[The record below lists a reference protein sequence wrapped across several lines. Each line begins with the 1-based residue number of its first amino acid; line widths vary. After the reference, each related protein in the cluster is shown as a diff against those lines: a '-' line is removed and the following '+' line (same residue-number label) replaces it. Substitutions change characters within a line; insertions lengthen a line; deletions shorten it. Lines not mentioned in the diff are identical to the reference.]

1 MHGRLCAL
9 WNRRFRCGNVGFW
22 LAPIPGQPREETV
35 TGRPPNDLLRQLTHQ
50 DFELLAP
57 HLQPVELAASHVLHH
72 AGDDVAAVHFPCG
85 SALVSF
91 AVRVED
97 DREVESLLVG
107 REGAVGLAAGR
118 NPSLAY
124 SRIVVKLGGTLVRLP
139 LRALEQAQQRS
150 ATLQE
155 VFSRYADCQFAQ
167 LLQTAACNAAHSIEQ
182 RAAKWI
188 ISAKESIGGAEI
200 PLTHEQLAGMLGV
213 SRSYASRVI
222 QMFKARR
229 ILATRRGAI
238 LILDGTALEARACS
252 CNDWVRKHF
261 DEVLGGATPADG

>member
-1 MHGRLCAL
+1 M
-9 WNRRFRCGNVGFW
+9 
-22 LAPIPGQPREETV
+22 
-35 TGRPPNDLLRQLTHQ
+35 TGRPQNDLLRQLNPG

-57 HLQPVELAASHVLHH
+57 HLQPVELETSHILHH
-72 AGDDVAAVHFPCG
+72 AGDAVAAVHFPCG
-85 SALVSF
+85 PTLVSF
-91 AVRVED
+91 AVPVED

-107 REGAVGLAAGR
+107 REGAVGIASGR
-118 NPSLAY
+118 NPPIAY
-124 SRIVVKLGGTLVRLP
+124 SRIIVKLGGSVVRLP
-139 LRALEQAQQRS
+139 LRALEQAQHRS
-150 ATLQE
+150 TALQE
-155 VFSRYADCQFAQ
+155 IFSRYADCQFAQ

-188 ISAKESIGGAEI
+188 ITAQERIGGAEI
-200 PLTHEQLAGMLGV
+200 PLTHEQLASMLGV

-238 LILDGTALEARACS
+238 LILDTAALEARACC

-261 DEVLGGATPADG
+261 DEVLGPASDA

>member
-1 MHGRLCAL
+1 
-9 WNRRFRCGNVGFW
+9 
-22 LAPIPGQPREETV
+22 V
-35 TGRPPNDLLRQLTHQ
+35 TGRPQNDLLRQLAPR

-57 HLQPVELAASHVLHH
+57 HLQPVDIEAGHILHH
-72 AGDDVAAVHFPCG
+72 AGDAVAAVHFPCG
-85 SALVSF
+85 PTLVSF
-91 AVRVED
+91 AVPVED

-107 REGAVGLAAGR
+107 REGAVGVAAGR

-150 ATLQE
+150 PALE
-155 VFSRYADCQFAQ
+155 EAFSRYADCQFAQ
-167 LLQTAACNAAHSIEQ
+167 LLQNAACNAAHSIEQ

-188 ISAKESIGGAEI
+188 ISTQERIGQAEI

-238 LILDGTALEARACS
+238 LILDAAALAARACC
-252 CNDWVRKHF
+252 CNDWVKKHF
-261 DEVLGGATPADG
+261 DEVLGAASADG

>member
-1 MHGRLCAL
+1 M
-9 WNRRFRCGNVGFW
+9 
-22 LAPIPGQPREETV
+22 
-35 TGRPPNDLLRQLTHQ
+35 TGRPQNDLLRQLAPR

-57 HLQPVELAASHVLHH
+57 HLQPVDIEAGHILHH
-72 AGDDVAAVHFPCG
+72 AGDAVAAVHFPCG
-85 SALVSF
+85 STLVSF
-91 AVRVED
+91 AVPVED

-107 REGAVGLAAGR
+107 REGAVGVAAGR
-118 NPSLAY
+118 NASLAY
-124 SRIVVKLGGTLVRLP
+124 SRIVVKLGGPLVRLP

-150 ATLQE
+150 AALE
-155 VFSRYADCQFAQ
+155 EAFSRYADCQFAQ
-167 LLQTAACNAAHSIEQ
+167 LLQNAACNAAHSIEQ

-188 ISAKESIGGAEI
+188 ISTQERIGQAEI

-238 LILDGTALEARACS
+238 LILDAAALAARACC
-252 CNDWVRKHF
+252 CNDWVKKHF
-261 DEVLGGATPADG
+261 DEVLGAASADG

>member
-1 MHGRLCAL
+1 M
-9 WNRRFRCGNVGFW
+9 
-22 LAPIPGQPREETV
+22 
-35 TGRPPNDLLRQLTHQ
+35 TGRPQNDLLRQLTHQ

-57 HLQPVELAASHVLHH
+57 HLQPIEVDASQILHH
-72 AGDDVAAVHFPCG
+72 AGDSVAAVHFPCG
-85 SALVSF
+85 PALLSF
-91 AVRVED
+91 AVPVED

-107 REGAVGLAAGR
+107 REGAVGIAGR
-118 NPSLAY
+118 TPSLAY

-139 LRALEQAQQRS
+139 QRALEQAQQRS

-155 VFSRYADCQFAQ
+155 MFARYADCQFAQ

-188 ISAKESIGGAEI
+188 ISAHEHIGGAEI

-222 QMFKARR
+222 QMLKARR
-229 ILATRRGAI
+229 ILATRRGAL
-238 LILDGTALEARACS
+238 LILDASALAARACC
-252 CNDWVRKHF
+252 CNVWVNRYF
-261 DEVLGGATPADG
+261 DEVRGKAATAER

>member
-1 MHGRLCAL
+1 M
-9 WNRRFRCGNVGFW
+9 
-22 LAPIPGQPREETV
+22 
-35 TGRPPNDLLRQLTHQ
+35 TGRPPNDLLRQLSPL

-57 HLQPVELAASHVLHH
+57 HLQPVDLPASHILHH
-72 AGDDVAAVHFPCG
+72 AGDAVTAVHFPCG
-85 SALVSF
+85 SALASF
-91 AVRVED
+91 AVPVED

-107 REGAVGLAAGR
+107 REGAVGVAAR
-118 NPSLAY
+118 RSPTLAY
-124 SRIVVKLGGTLVRLP
+124 SRIVVKLGGTFLRLP

-150 ATLQE
+150 VTLPE
-155 VFSRYADCQFAQ
+155 TLSRYADCQVAQ

-188 ISAKESIGGAEI
+188 VSVHEHIGDAEI

-238 LILDGTALEARACS
+238 LVLDAAALKASACGCNEWVQKHAREVLDGVGLA
-252 CNDWVRKHF
+252 
-261 DEVLGGATPADG
+261 GG

>member
-1 MHGRLCAL
+1 M
-9 WNRRFRCGNVGFW
+9 
-22 LAPIPGQPREETV
+22 
-35 TGRPPNDLLRQLTHQ
+35 TGRPQNDLLRQLTSR

-57 HLQPVELAASHVLHH
+57 SLQPVELEASHILHH
-72 AGDDVAAVHFPCG
+72 AGDGVAAIHFPCG
-85 SALVSF
+85 PTLVSF
-91 AVRVED
+91 AVPVED

-107 REGAVGLAAGR
+107 REGAVGVAAGR
-118 NPSLAY
+118 NPPLAY
-124 SRIVVKLGGTLVRLP
+124 SRIVVKLGGPLVRLP
-139 LRALEQAQQRS
+139 LRALDQAQQKS
-150 ATLQE
+150 ATLRE

-182 RAAKWI
+182 RAARWI
-188 ISAKESIGGAEI
+188 IATQERIGRAEI

-238 LILDGTALEARACS
+238 LILDAPALDARACC
-252 CNDWVRKHF
+252 CNDWLKKHF
-261 DEVLGGATPADG
+261 DEVLGGMAAADG

>member
-1 MHGRLCAL
+1 
-9 WNRRFRCGNVGFW
+9 
-22 LAPIPGQPREETV
+22 V
-35 TGRPPNDLLRQLTHQ
+35 TGRPQNDLLQRLSRP

-57 HLQPVELAASHVLHH
+57 HLQPVELEASHILYH
-72 AGDDVAAVHFPCG
+72 AGDEVAAVHFPCR
-85 SALVSF
+85 STLVSF
-91 AVRVED
+91 AVPVED

-107 REGAVGLAAGR
+107 REGAVGIAAGR
-118 NPSLAY
+118 SVSLAY

-150 ATLQE
+150 ATLQQ
-155 VFSRYADCQFAQ
+155 VLSRYGDCQFAQ

-188 ISAKESIGGAEI
+188 ISAQEHVGGPEI

-229 ILATRRGAI
+229 ILATRRGA
-238 LILDGTALEARACS
+238 LLVLDAPALGARACA
-252 CNDWVRKHF
+252 CNGWVKKHAS
-261 DEVLGGATPADG
+261 EVLRGAGTG

>member
-1 MHGRLCAL
+1 
-9 WNRRFRCGNVGFW
+9 
-22 LAPIPGQPREETV
+22 V
-35 TGRPPNDLLRQLTHQ
+35 TGRPQNDLLQQLSHH

-57 HLQPVELAASHVLHH
+57 HLQPLELAASHILHH
-72 AGDDVAAVHFPCG
+72 AGDAVTAVHFPCG
-85 SALVSF
+85 PALVSF
-91 AVRVED
+91 AVSVAD
-97 DREVESLLVG
+97 DREVESLLIG
-107 REGAVGLAAGR
+107 REGVAGIAAGR
-118 NPSLAY
+118 SPSLAY
-124 SRIVVKLGGTLVRLP
+124 SRIVVKLRGTLMRLP

-150 ATLQE
+150 ATLPE
-155 VFSRYADCQFAQ
+155 VLTRYADCQFAQ

-188 ISAKESIGGAEI
+188 MSVHEHIGEAEI

-238 LILDGTALEARACS
+238 LILDAPALHARACT
-252 CNDWVRKHF
+252 CNGAVKKHF
-261 DEVLGGATPADG
+261 GEVFGRASSAS

>member
-1 MHGRLCAL
+1 M
-9 WNRRFRCGNVGFW
+9 
-22 LAPIPGQPREETV
+22 TD
-35 TGRPPNDLLRQLTHQ
+35 RPQNDLLQQLSHQ
-50 DFELLAP
+50 DFDLLAP
-57 HLQPVELAASHVLHH
+57 HLQLIDLEASHILHH
-72 AGDDVAAVHFPCG
+72 AGDDVAVVHFPCG
-85 SALVSF
+85 PTLVSF
-91 AVRVED
+91 AVPVED
-97 DREVESLLVG
+97 DREVESLLIG
-107 REGAVGLAAGR
+107 RDGAVGIAGGR
-118 NPSLAY
+118 TPSLAY
-124 SRIVVKLGGTLVRLP
+124 SHIVVKLGGTLVRLP

-150 ATLQE
+150 ATLQH

-188 ISAKESIGGAEI
+188 ISAQEHIGGAEI

-238 LILDGTALEARACS
+238 LIVDALALEARACS
-252 CNDWVRKHF
+252 CNDWVKKHF
-261 DEVLGGATPADG
+261 GEVLHRARAH

>member
-1 MHGRLCAL
+1 MAGADSR
-9 WNRRFRCGNVGFW
+9 
-22 LAPIPGQPREETV
+22 PRENNV
-35 TGRPPNDLLRQLTHQ
+35 TGRPQNDLLQQLSPH

-57 HLQPVELAASHVLHH
+57 HLQPVELEASHVLHH
-72 AGDDVAAVHFPCG
+72 AGDNVAVAHFPCG
-85 SALVSF
+85 PTLVSF
-91 AVRVED
+91 AVPVED

-107 REGAVGLAAGR
+107 SEGAVGIATGR
-118 NPSLAY
+118 SPSLAY

-150 ATLQE
+150 ATLEQ
-155 VFSRYADCQFAQ
+155 VVSRYADCQFAQ

-188 ISAKESIGGAEI
+188 ISTHEHIGDPEI

-238 LILDGTALEARACS
+238 LIIDAQALQARACS
-252 CNDWVRKHF
+252 CNDWVKRHF
-261 DEVLGGATPADG
+261 REVQGEAAPAEG

>member
-1 MHGRLCAL
+1 M
-9 WNRRFRCGNVGFW
+9 
-22 LAPIPGQPREETV
+22 
-35 TGRPPNDLLRQLTHQ
+35 TGRPQNDLLQRLSRP

-57 HLQPVELAASHVLHH
+57 HLQPVELEASHILYH
-72 AGDDVAAVHFPCG
+72 AGDEVAAVHFPCR
-85 SALVSF
+85 STLVSF
-91 AVRVED
+91 AVPVED

-107 REGAVGLAAGR
+107 REGAVGIAAGR
-118 NPSLAY
+118 SVSLAY

-150 ATLQE
+150 VTLQQ
-155 VFSRYADCQFAQ
+155 VLSRYGDCQFAQ

-188 ISAKESIGGAEI
+188 ISAQQHVGGPEI

-238 LILDGTALEARACS
+238 LILDAPALEARACS
-252 CNDWVRKHF
+252 CNDWVKKHF
-261 DEVLGGATPADG
+261 DEVMGRTAADG

>member
-1 MHGRLCAL
+1 
-9 WNRRFRCGNVGFW
+9 
-22 LAPIPGQPREETV
+22 V
-35 TGRPPNDLLRQLTHQ
+35 TGRPQNEFLQKLSTH

-57 HLQPVELAASHVLHH
+57 HFQAVELAANHILHH
-72 AGDDVAAVHFPCG
+72 AGDSIGVVHFPCG
-85 SALVSF
+85 PAFVSF
-91 AVRVED
+91 AVPVED

-107 REGAVGLAAGR
+107 REGAVGLPSGR
-118 NPSLAY
+118 GPSLAY
-124 SRIVVKLGGTLVRLP
+124 SRIVVKVGGTLLRLP
-139 LRALEQAQQRS
+139 LRALEQAQQKS
-150 ATLQE
+150 TSLQDL
-155 VFSRYADCQFAQ
+155 FARYAACQFAQ

-188 ISAKESIGGAEI
+188 IAAHEHIGGDEI

-238 LILDGTALEARACS
+238 LILDAPALEASACA
-252 CNDWVRKHF
+252 CNGAVKKHF
-261 DEVLGGATPADG
+261 REVLGGL

>member
-1 MHGRLCAL
+1 
-9 WNRRFRCGNVGFW
+9 V
-22 LAPIPGQPREETV
+22 I
-35 TGRPPNDLLRQLTHQ
+35 GRPKNELLQSLNAT

-57 HLQPVELAASHVLHH
+57 HFQWVELGANQVLHH
-72 AGDDVAAVHFPCG
+72 AGDSMAAVHFPCG

-91 AVRVED
+91 AVPVED

-107 REGAVGLAAGR
+107 REGAVGVRGGR
-118 NPSLAY
+118 GASPAY
-124 SRIVVKLGGTLVRLP
+124 SRVVVKVGGALVRLP

-150 ATLQE
+150 ASLQE
-155 VFSRYADCQFAQ
+155 VFARYAACQFAQ

-182 RAAKWI
+182 RAARWI
-188 ISAKESIGGAEI
+188 IAAQESIGGDEI

-222 QMFKARR
+222 QTFKARR

-238 LILDGTALEARACS
+238 LILDGPALLDSACACS
-252 CNDWVRKHF
+252 GWVKRHF
-261 DEVLGGATPADG
+261 GEVLGRG

>member
-1 MHGRLCAL
+1 M
-9 WNRRFRCGNVGFW
+9 
-22 LAPIPGQPREETV
+22 PIPGLKRISV
-35 TGRPPNDLLRQLTHQ
+35 IGRPKNELLQKLSTQ

-57 HLQPVELAASHVLHH
+57 HLQPVDLLPNHVLYH
-72 AGDDVAAVHFPCG
+72 AGDNIAVVNFPCG
-85 SALVSF
+85 PAFVSF
-91 AVRVED
+91 AVPVED

-107 REGAVGLAAGR
+107 REGAVGLPPGR
-118 NPSLAY
+118 GPSLAY
-124 SRIVVKLGGTLVRLP
+124 ARVVMKVGGTVLRLP

-150 ATLQE
+150 ASLQDL
-155 VFSRYADCQFAQ
+155 FARYAACQLAQ

-188 ISAKESIGGAEI
+188 IAAQEYIGADEI

-222 QMFKARR
+222 QMLKGRR

-238 LILDGTALEARACS
+238 LILDPPALQVSACACS
-252 CNDWVRKHF
+252 AAVRKHF
-261 DEVLGGATPADG
+261 GEVLGER

>member
-1 MHGRLCAL
+1 M
-9 WNRRFRCGNVGFW
+9 
-22 LAPIPGQPREETV
+22 
-35 TGRPPNDLLRQLTHQ
+35 TGRPQNDLLRQLNHQ

-57 HLQPVELAASHVLHH
+57 HLQPVELEASHILHH

-85 SALVSF
+85 PALVSF
-91 AVRVED
+91 AVPVED

-107 REGAVGLAAGR
+107 HEGAVGIAPGR
-118 NPSLAY
+118 TASLAY

-155 VFSRYADCQFAQ
+155 VFLRYADCQFAQ
-167 LLQTAACNAAHSIEQ
+167 LLQSAACNAAHSIEQ

-188 ISAKESIGGAEI
+188 MSTQEHIGGAEI

-238 LILDGTALEARACS
+238 LILDASALEARACC
-252 CNDWVRKHF
+252 CNNWVNKYF
-261 DEVLGGATPADG
+261 DEVQGTAAAAEG

>member
-1 MHGRLCAL
+1 M
-9 WNRRFRCGNVGFW
+9 
-22 LAPIPGQPREETV
+22 
-35 TGRPPNDLLRQLTHQ
+35 TGRPQNDLLRQLSPH
-50 DFELLAP
+50 DFELIAP
-57 HLQPVELAASHVLHH
+57 HLQPVDLAASHILHH
-72 AGDDVAAVHFPCG
+72 AGDAVTAVHFPCG

-91 AVRVED
+91 AVPVED

-107 REGAVGLAAGR
+107 REGAVGVAAGR
-118 NPSLAY
+118 GPSLAY
-124 SRIVVKLGGTLVRLP
+124 SRIVVKLGGPLVRLP

-155 VFSRYADCQFAQ
+155 LLSRYAECQFAQ
-167 LLQTAACNAAHSIEQ
+167 LLQTAACNATHSIEQ

-188 ISAKESIGGAEI
+188 VSVHEHIGEAEI

-238 LILDGTALEARACS
+238 LILDAAALRARACA
-252 CNDWVRKHF
+252 CNEAVRKHF
-261 DEVLGGATPADG
+261 GEVLDGAASADT

>member
-1 MHGRLCAL
+1 M
-9 WNRRFRCGNVGFW
+9 
-22 LAPIPGQPREETV
+22 
-35 TGRPPNDLLRQLTHQ
+35 TGRPQNELLQKLSTH

-57 HLQPVELAASHVLHH
+57 HLQSVELAASHILHH
-72 AGDDVAAVHFPCG
+72 AGDSIAVIHFPCG
-85 SALVSF
+85 PAFVSF
-91 AVRVED
+91 AVPVED

-107 REGAVGLAAGR
+107 REGAVGVAPGYG
-118 NPSLAY
+118 PSLAY
-124 SRIVVKLGGTLVRLP
+124 SRIVVKVGGTFVRLP

-150 ATLQE
+150 ASVQDL
-155 VFSRYADCQFAQ
+155 FARYAACQVAQ

-188 ISAKESIGGAEI
+188 IAAKEHIGGDEI
-200 PLTHEQLAGMLGV
+200 PFTHEQLAGMLGV

-238 LILDGTALEARACS
+238 LILDAPALEVCACA
-252 CNDWVRKHF
+252 CNGAVKKHF
-261 DEVLGGATPADG
+261 REVLGGL